1 MDLCQLPGLMTQAS
15 QLAKLEPAQPQI
27 KAASVAAVDNAGIQK
42 LKVLY
47 TENTNARI

>member
-15 QLAKLEPAQPQI
+15 QQTKAKEPARPQI
-27 KAASVAAVDNAGIQK
+27 KAASVAAVDNAGILK

-47 TENTNARI
+47 TVKH